1 VKTIV
6 HINKNVLQRNIK
18 RAEREPVC
26 RVQQGSTVRYA
37 MRVRIEGPSELVYS
51 PDKPLK
57 SGARL
62 WIETEAEVT
71 LVDEATSR

>member
-6 HINKNVLQRNIK
+6 HINRGVIQRNLK
-18 RAEREPVC
+18 HGTREPVC
-26 RVQQGSTVRYA
+26 RVQQGKLVRYA
-37 MRVRIEGPSELVYS
+37 MRVRIEGPSELIYS

-62 WIETEAEVT
+62 WIETESPVT
-71 LVDEATSR
+71 LIGEATSG